1 MLHDLGLAFRTLQR
15 HLSFS
20 VIAVATLALGIG
32 ANTAVFSVV
41 HAVLLRPLPFDEP
54 HELVAVWPEVLVSKQ
69 EFAERRD
76 WFEAY
81 DGLFI
86 WTRWGFTLTG
96 HDEAEEIDGV
106 RASAALFR
114 TLGVK
119 AAIGRTFADEED
131 QPGQDR
137 VAVLSDGLWRR
148 RFGADSSII
157 GKPITLGGT
166 AHTIIGVMPSGFA
179 FPTRD
184 RELYVP
190 LSFDPVDQNDYT
202 AHYLGL
208 VGRLRNGWTVSSAEA
223 ELRTV
228 IDRIRATERVP
239 EDYGQTAG
247 VVPLRGR
254 IVGDVGDAL
263 LLLWGGVGL
272 VLVLSCVNVA
282 NLMLVR
288 GTVQQR
294 DLAVRAALGG
304 GRVRV
309 ARTVVSESL
318 VLAALGGLG
327 GGVLAVWLVET
338 FMGLIPPGIA
348 MLGAVRV
355 DPLVF
360 GFVALA
366 SGLSAVL
373 FGLVPSIRLS
383 RVELETVLREGSGS
397 SLGRGRLR
405 LQHALVVGEVAL
417 AVMLLVGA
425 GLMLRSFWQLQ
436 RVDPGFEAARALEFR
451 LAPPAARYQGPVA
464 RWDYYDRVVGQLR
477 AISGVEA
484 VGGIVAPPLGDR
496 NFAHRFE
503 IDGRPVPE
511 EDRASVN
518 WRAVTPDYFRAMGIP
533 LLSGRGLD
541 SRDRNDAP
549 KVALVN
555 ETLARQ
561 YFGDGEA
568 LGQRV
573 RTGFDGQG
581 WVTIVGV
588 VGDVHQSSLAEV
600 TRPELYRPF
609 AQWPWFDLTFV
620 LRTSGDPVSLAAD
633 ARRAVWTI
641 DRDVPISDVTSLE
654 HKVSQSIAQPRFYTA
669 LLVSFAIMGLVLG
682 AVGIFGVLSFSVSGR
697 TREIGLRMALG
708 AARSEVLRMILRRGL
723 GLALLGIAFGLLS
736 AYWITGLMSGLLF
749 GVGTRDPTT
758 FGSVALVLIAV
769 SVAASL
775 IPARRATR
783 IDPTEALRY
792 E

>member
-1 MLHDLGLAFRTLQR
+1 MLHDFQLAFRTLRRQ
-15 HLSFS
+15 LGFTA
-20 VIAVATLALGIG
+20 IAVATLALGIG

-54 HELVAVWPEVLVSKQ
+54 HELVAIWPEALVSKQ
-69 EFAERRD
+69 EFAERRG
-76 WFEAY
+76 WFRAY
-81 DGLFI
+81 DDLFI

-96 HDEAEEIDGV
+96 HSEAEELDGV

-114 TLGVK
+114 TLGVE
-119 AAIGRTFADEED
+119 AALGRTFASDED
-131 QPGQDR
+131 QPGQDK
-137 VAVLSDGLWRR
+137 VVVLSDGLWRR
-148 RFGADSSII
+148 RFGADSSVI
-157 GKPITLGGT
+157 GQTITIGGT
-166 AHTIIGVMPSGFA
+166 AHSIIGVMPSGFA

-190 LSFDPVDQNDYT
+190 LSFDPSDQNDYT

-208 VGRLRNGWTVSSAEA
+208 VGRLGSGWTIPSADA

-239 EDYGQTAG
+239 EDYGQTASL
-247 VVPLRGR
+247 VPLRGR

-294 DLAVRAALGG
+294 DLALRAALGG

-338 FMGLIPPGIA
+338 FMELIPPGIA

-366 SGLSAVL
+366 AGSSAVL

-383 RVELETVLREGSGS
+383 AVELETVLREGSGG

-417 AVMLLVGA
+417 AVTLLVGA
-425 GLMLRSFWQLQ
+425 GLMLRSFWLLQ
-436 RVDPGFEAARALEFR
+436 RVDPGFQAEHALELR
-451 LAPPAARYQGPVA
+451 LAPPAAKYQGPVA
-464 RWDYYDRVVGQLR
+464 RWNYYDRVVDQLK
-477 AISGVEA
+477 AINGVEA

-503 IDGRPVPE
+503 IDERPVPE
-511 EDRASVN
+511 EDRPSVN

-533 LLSGRGLD
+533 LLSGRAFD
-541 SRDRNDAP
+541 ARDRNDAA

-573 RTGFDGQG
+573 RTGFDGQS

-600 TRPELYRPF
+600 TQPELYRPF

-620 LRTSGDPVSLAAD
+620 LRTTGDPVSLATEV
-633 ARRAVWTI
+633 RRAIWAI
-641 DRDVPISDVTSLE
+641 DRDVPISDMTSLE
-654 HKVSQSIAQPRFYTA
+654 QKVSQSIAQPRFYTA
-669 LLVSFAIMGLVLG
+669 LLGSFALMGLVLG
-682 AVGIFGVLSFSVSGR
+682 AVGLFGVLSFSVSRR

-723 GLALLGIAFGLLS
+723 GLTLLGVGLGLLS
-736 AYWITGLMSGLLF
+736 AYWIAGLMSGLLF
-749 GVGTRDPTT
+749 GVSTHDPTT
-758 FGSVALVLIAV
+758 FAGVALVLTVTSIV
-769 SVAASL
+769 ASL